1 MTRAAPLLRDCA
13 QTNRFPA
20 EPPRFLVLY
29 PLHIGVDSPDC
40 SSDDSGAGLG
50 RGAGSSADF
59 LGVALLMLVLMFLG
73 PLAPVPVLVAYIWL
87 LEPSNGRKS

>member
-1 MTRAAPLLRDCA
+1 M
-13 QTNRFPA
+13 
-20 EPPRFLVLY
+20 
-29 PLHIGVDSPDC
+29 
-40 SSDDSGAGLG
+40 G